1 MASQPIYEFYAEL
14 KEYEPKIWRHF
25 QVSRNITMARL
36 GYIIMTMFEMQAS
49 HLFCI
54 EVLEKQNMRNSFIN
68 FFSEEKVEK
77 MLSEY
82 AKKELRCYE
91 VQNERT
97 EDFDDAESENAG
109 TVKMYS
115 MISKAGDE
123 MLFSYDYGD
132 GWQVKIVLERISKDQ
147 ELPGKQLPCVIE
159 GEGYGI
165 IEDCGGVDGLKELS
179 EVFRVRDKANKR
191 YQELCEWLDME
202 ELDLTVF
209 DIEDMNFRLKKVP
222 RIYKDSYELGYYP
235 TQQSLDLLTRKYK
248 KQAPRS

>member
-1 MASQPIYEFYAEL
+1 MASQPIYEFYVEL
-14 KEYEPKIWRHF
+14 KEYEPKIWRRF
-25 QVSRNITMARL
+25 QVARNITMARL

-54 EVLEKQNMRNSFIN
+54 DVLEKQNMRNRFVNS
-68 FFSEEKVEK
+68 FSEEEIEK

-82 AKKELRCYE
+82 ERKEVRRYE
-91 VQNERT
+91 VQNELT
-97 EDFDDAESENAG
+97 EDFDNEENENAE
-109 TVKMYS
+109 TAKMYS
-115 MISKAGDE
+115 MISKTGDE

-132 GWQVKIVLERISKDQ
+132 GWQVRIVLESVFEDK
-147 ELPGKQLPCVIE
+147 ELSGKQLPRVIE

-165 IEDCGGVDGLKELS
+165 VENCGGVGGLENLS
-179 EVFRVRDKANKR
+179 KILRDKGHTR
-191 YQELCEWLDME
+191 YKELCEWFDIE

-235 TQQSLDLLTRKYK
+235 TQRSLDLLTRKYK
-248 KQAPRS
+248 KAPRS